1 MKDNN
6 LNTLLGGVVIFLV
19 CILFSETIH
28 AQHRLSIQTGATLA
42 RHHIDNDSQKYNIG
56 PIGGY
61 SAGVYY
67 RYRFNFGLI
76 LQAGVNYKTKGYTS
90 DISAYSRDGNIREE
104 AKIRLHYIN
113 TPLYFGY
120 SHAFSTFNLTLKT
133 GPYIGYGFDGNV
145 NYKVTYP
152 DGFIDK
158 GEAPVLWG
166 WERGTGVYGLNR
178 WEIGVSSGITI
189 HIKDFD
195 ISLLHTAGLNDI
207 SYSMDEITS
216 NRVWSL
222 SVGYNLIALFR

>member
-1 MKDNN
+1 M
-6 LNTLLGGVVIFLV
+6 FLA
-19 CILFSETIH
+19 CILFSQTIH
-28 AQHRLSIQTGATLA
+28 AQHRLSLQSGATLA
-42 RHHIDNDSQKYNIG
+42 SHQIDNDSQEYNVG
-56 PIGGY
+56 YIGGF
-61 SAGVYY
+61 SGALYY
-67 RYRFNFGLI
+67 RYRFSFGFM
-76 LQAGVNYKTKGYTS
+76 LQAGLSYKTKGYTS
-90 DISAYSRDGNIREE
+90 DITAYSRDGDIREE
-104 AKIRLHYIN
+104 AKVRLHYIN
-113 TPLYFGY
+113 TPLYLGY
-120 SHAFSTFNLTLKT
+120 TRNFKTFNLSLKT
-133 GPYIGYGFDGNV
+133 GPYIGYGFEGNV
-145 NYKVTYP
+145 DFKVTYP

-195 ISLLHTAGLNDI
+195 ISLLYTAGLNDI